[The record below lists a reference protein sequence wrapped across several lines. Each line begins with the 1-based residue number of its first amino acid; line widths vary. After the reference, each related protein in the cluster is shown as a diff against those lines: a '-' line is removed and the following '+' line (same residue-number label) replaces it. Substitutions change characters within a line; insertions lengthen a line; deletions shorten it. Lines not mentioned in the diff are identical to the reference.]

1 MAYCCAQNKSN
12 QEHLGSVS
20 GFHVLAECLSGNE
33 CEMTKIEVVRLA
45 GYVGSR
51 SACRRSM
58 GQCREGEKIIAG
70 LVTFLCSSN
79 NSRESK
85 SLALRSLCFCV
96 TNTRQEKTIVNRK
109 VLCKN
114 DGLRHILTLLS
125 GDGEESIQRDAI
137 KTVGQCFT
145 EYELQVTH
153 QAELQEFCDRLVQIV
168 ENSASSQKLLLTTTA
183 VIRQCIEVKN
193 SLGKGILLN
202 NNNIFSALQSVL
214 LKASDF
220 NIKMQT
226 TCIFYECAR
235 SMEPSL
241 AEQQIPVVSVLQVL
255 LHTLQY
261 EIQKVSNR
269 KKENIRVENTAN
281 SSVYLDLYMD
291 IVKEKTE
298 LQAQCN
304 SIQTKVQILEEEL
317 ARFKAAALINN
328 VPKSI
333 VPKSIVSA
341 CHVRSTQISD
351 CDVISF
357 SDENDAFK
365 FKPREED
372 VNIKA
377 ASESAHNIPAK
388 LNAVATVKMKLKD
401 EPPGNKLNAWNT
413 AVANT
418 LSEQQIEGT
427 MQVGTKPGE
436 ETTSLNIIIS
446 STGFDERPTSMF
458 TKLSTSA
465 PVNFQY
471 EKDFELK
478 SKTPLPIPGRQQNVV
493 EENIQ
498 PPTHQNLNRYDDFSH
513 LKILM
518 MEKCIAFDAD
528 VLWGSDSFIYRKGFL
543 ASFVGP
549 IGFPVGLNLPL
560 NIDSTSTFK
569 EHLDTNKIQ
578 TSPRLSSITS
588 EHTSQPFTPPKN
600 HNAYHG
606 HFGENKQHTSGKK
619 SSVCLAYRHLHPR
632 PVGIAIFSGK
642 TTVKLE
648 SEQNFHSAR
657 HNQAASESKSRSR
670 GGRIVSNRKTRH
682 TRSLSPSSKVSRQA
696 HGYFSDEA
704 ADVGEEAS
712 DEEKTVRSFS
722 IMASE
727 VEGSTLFLHLN
738 PVRQSS
744 NNCAP
749 LVF

>member
-1 MAYCCAQNKSN
+1 MAYCCAQNKTN

-51 SACRRSM
+51 SACRRRM
-58 GQCREGEKIIAG
+58 GQCKEGEKIIAG
-70 LVTFLCSSN
+70 LITFLSLGN

-96 TNTRQEKTIVNRK
+96 TNTRRENTIVNRK

-125 GDGEESIQRDAI
+125 DGCEESIQRDAI

-153 QAELQEFCDRLVQIV
+153 QAELQEFCGRLVQIV
-168 ENSASSQKLLLTTTA
+168 ENLASSQKLLLTTTA

-193 SLGKGILLN
+193 SLGKGILVN
-202 NNNIFSALQSVL
+202 NNNFFSALQSVL
-214 LKASDF
+214 LKASDI

-226 TCIFYECAR
+226 ACIFYECAC

-241 AEQQIPVVSVLQVL
+241 AEQRIPVVSVLQVL

-261 EIQKVSNR
+261 EIQKGSNR
-269 KKENIRVENTAN
+269 KKENTRVENTAN

-298 LQAQCN
+298 LQAQYH
-304 SIQTKVQILEEEL
+304 SIQTKVKILEEEL
-317 ARFKAAALINN
+317 TQFKAATFINN
-328 VPKSI
+328 MPKSN

-341 CHVRSTQISD
+341 CDVRSPQISE
-351 CDVISF
+351 CQVASF
-357 SDENDAFK
+357 SDEKDAFK

-372 VNIKA
+372 VSIKA
-377 ASESAHNIPAK
+377 ALESVHTIPAK
-388 LNAVATVKMKLKD
+388 LNAEAAVKMKSKN
-401 EPPGNKLNAWNT
+401 EPPGNKLNTSNT
-413 AVANT
+413 AVEIT
-418 LSEQQIEGT
+418 LSEQQMERT
-427 MQVGTKPGE
+427 TQVGTKPGE

-446 STGFDERPTSMF
+446 STGFDEQPTSMF
-458 TKLSTSA
+458 TKLPTSP

-493 EENIQ
+493 KENIQ
-498 PPTHQNLNRYDDFSH
+498 PPAHQNLNRCDDFSH

-528 VLWGSDSFIYRKGFL
+528 VLWSSDSFIYRKEFP
-543 ASFVGP
+543 ASFEGP
-549 IGFPVGLNLPL
+549 IGFPVGSSLATNV
-560 NIDSTSTFK
+560 DSTSTFK

-600 HNAYHG
+600 HNSYHG
-606 HFGENKQHTSGKK
+606 HFGENEQHTCGKI
-619 SSVCLAYRHLHPR
+619 SSICLAYRHLNPR
-632 PVGIAIFSGK
+632 PVGIAIFSAK

-648 SEQNFHSAR
+648 SEQNLHSA
-657 HNQAASESKSRSR
+657 
-670 GGRIVSNRKTRH
+670 
-682 TRSLSPSSKVSRQA
+682 RQA
-696 HGYFSDEA
+696 HGYFSDGA
-704 ADVGEEAS
+704 VDVGEEAS
-712 DEEKTVRSFS
+712 DEEKNLRSIS
-722 IMASE
+722 TMASE
-727 VEGSTLFLHLN
+727 VEGSTLLLHLK
-738 PVRQSS
+738 PARQSS
-744 NNCAP
+744 INCAP
-749 LVF
+749 FVF